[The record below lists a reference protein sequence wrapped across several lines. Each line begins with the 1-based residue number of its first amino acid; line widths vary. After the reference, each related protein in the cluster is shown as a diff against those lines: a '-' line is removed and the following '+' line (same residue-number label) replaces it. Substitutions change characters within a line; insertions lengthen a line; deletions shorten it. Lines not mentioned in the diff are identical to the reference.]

1 MQEDTAD
8 WVKSKFSTLSGELDT
23 RPGHYYVVSHRQG
36 RQPEE
41 GYHRLA
47 GPWPTHKE
55 ADDQVAAI
63 RAYAE
68 RHGGQEAF
76 FQHYITARMPIVD
89 GVEALPSK
97 LGSNSRVWLGH
108 KPTQEEIAIYL
119 SKHKDYRGVTS
130 TGLSVLVCREGA
142 TVLCPVAL
150 LTADERMY
158 DSSRGRFTKDELEDA
173 RQYGVELP
181 VDAPTTIEQVL
192 GAAVAKSKRRGR
204 R

>member
-1 MQEDTAD
+1 MNTSSD
-8 WVKSKFSTLSGELDT
+8 STLSGELDT
-23 RPGHYYVVSHRQG
+23 RPGHYYVVSHKQC

-41 GYHRLA
+41 GYRRLA

-55 ADDQVAAI
+55 ADDQVAAV
-63 RAYAE
+63 REYAK
-68 RHGGQEAF
+68 RYDYVEASR
-76 FQHYITARMPIVD
+76 QHFVTARMPIVE

-97 LGSNSRVWLGH
+97 LGSNSRVWLGRR
-108 KPTQEEIAIYL
+108 PTQEEIAIYL
-119 SKHKDYRGVTS
+119 SKHKDYRGITS

-158 DSSRGRFTKDELEDA
+158 DSSRGRFTKDEREDA

-181 VDAPTTIEQVL
+181 GDAPTTIEQVL

>member
-1 MQEDTAD
+1 MNT
-8 WVKSKFSTLSGELDT
+8 TLSGELDT
-23 RPGHYYVVSHRQG
+23 RPGHYYVVSHKQG
-36 RQPEE
+36 MQPEE

-55 ADDQVAAI
+55 ADDQVAGV
-63 RAYAE
+63 RAFAL
-68 RHGGQEAF
+68 RHDYVEASQ
-76 FQHYITARMPIVD
+76 QHFVTARMPIVE
-89 GVEALPSK
+89 GVEALSSK
-97 LGSNSRVWLGH
+97 LGSNSRIWLGR

-158 DSSRGRFTKDELEDA
+158 DSSRGRFTKDEREDA
-173 RQYGVELP
+173 RQLDVELP

-192 GAAVAKSKRRGR
+192 GAVVAKSKRRGR